1 MHFVTDNLSS
11 CLFAALLCLHCVVHP
26 VYIYITRLLKR
37 TFMNNDVINTKNK
50 PKVSE
55 QQLSVYVS
63 YIMLKKCHVNAV
75 ALSRVV
81 MEYGSLPTFIV
92 CVCVCVCARM

>member
-1 MHFVTDNLSS
+1 
-11 CLFAALLCLHCVVHP
+11 
-26 VYIYITRLLKR
+26 
-37 TFMNNDVINTKNK
+37 MNNDVINTKNR

-92 CVCVCVCARM
+92 CVCVHACEFVHAYMYMFTFYARMVVMP